1 MRPVATMHGVF
12 RLSILGLNSSLLVES
27 NLSLAMFKI
36 DMFIRKLL
44 ISTALLSALLLSSL
58 ASAQHSHGILTPGVT
73 FPPDDSVLREPPQM
87 ITMSFRVDVVLL
99 KLALYTAEGDWINIG
114 FQFDPNRMDNAFVY
128 QLPEELPPSEFYTA
142 RWSVSDNTRRL
153 VNGEF
158 NFSFGPG
165 ALPPSEIIASR
176 VSDLEENLPDTGSYR
191 EIPDS
196 VKR

>member
-1 MRPVATMHGVF
+1 
-12 RLSILGLNSSLLVES
+12 
-27 NLSLAMFKI
+27 
-36 DMFIRKLL
+36 MFIRKFLT
-44 ISTALLSALLLSSL
+44 IAAAIIGLSLSSL
-58 ASAQHSHGILTPGVT
+58 VSAQHSHGILTPGVT
-73 FPPDDSVLREPPQM
+73 FPPDDSVLREPPKM

-114 FQFDPNRMDNAFVY
+114 FQYDPNRMDNAFVY
-128 QLPEELPPSEFYTA
+128 QLPAELPPSEFYTA
-142 RWSVSDNTRRL
+142 KWSVSDNARRL

-165 ALPPSEIIASR
+165 AIPPSEIIDSR
-176 VSDLEENLPDTGSYR
+176 VSTAVENLPDTGSYR